1 MGQILPFDEAY
12 LTFWRCQEFNLY
24 PFIVLEKWGDRL
36 CWGPGTR
43 PERAGSS
50 FPLPPE
56 DQSSFPP
63 EEAGRIFPAPST
75 EKSAPYDSKRS
86 GLVPGPRNP
95 LALATHLSSK
105 N

>member
-1 MGQILPFDEAY
+1 MAATPL
-12 LTFWRCQEFNLY
+12 L
-24 PFIVLEKWGDRL
+24 
-36 CWGPGTR
+36 GPGDQAGTR
-43 PERAGSS
+43 RKHRLG

-86 GLVPGPRNP
+86 GLVPGPWNP
-95 LALATHLSSK
+95 LALETHLSSK